1 MLLVLLVLAGSDSEQ
16 IVSIL
21 LTTFLMLVACL
32 MPYCSYSH
40 DSEQIVSK
48 MLTTFLVRA
57 GWLLLCRYCFPNVIV
72 ANEEIGLVRAFFFQ
86 VTGGARVV
94 NRKWVE

>member
-21 LTTFLMLVACL
+21 LTIFLMLVACL
-32 MPYCSYSH
+32 MPCCSYSH
-40 DSEQIVSK
+40 DSEQIVSIL
-48 MLTTFLVRA
+48 LTIFLMRA

-72 ANEEIGLVRAFFFQ
+72 ANEEIGLVRAFLFQ
-86 VTGGARVV
+86 VAEGAGVV
-94 NRKWVE
+94 NRKWVG